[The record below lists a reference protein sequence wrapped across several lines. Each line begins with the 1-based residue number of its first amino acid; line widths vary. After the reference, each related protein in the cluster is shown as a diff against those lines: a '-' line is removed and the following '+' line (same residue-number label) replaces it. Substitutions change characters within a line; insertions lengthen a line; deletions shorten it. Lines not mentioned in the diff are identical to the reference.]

1 MTNAPQ
7 SPYGPASSATQQLA
21 PHTGVQ
27 PPFNAS
33 QYYPQQAPYG
43 YTVVGPLLPLRS
55 NGPGLAS
62 LIIGIVSVVTALI
75 PFVGFLSYLLGT
87 AGLILG
93 IIGLVLADR
102 PRRQAAWGTALSAA
116 SMLLAFIFFLVFLY
130 MFAVL
135 GTGEGW
141 N

>member
-7 SPYGPASSATQQLA
+7 SPYGPATSEG
-21 PHTGVQ
+21 PNPPPPRTGVGY
-27 PPFNAS
+27 NAN
-33 QYYPQQAPYG
+33 QYYPQQVPYG
-43 YTVVGPLLPLRS
+43 YTVVGPTRPLRS

-62 LIIGIVSVVTALI
+62 LIIGIVSVVLAFI

-87 AGLILG
+87 AGIIVG

-116 SMLLAFIFFLVFLY
+116 SMVLAFIFFFVFLY
-130 MFAVL
+130 VFAAL